1 MFLATTANQ
10 KYWKTDEKILFL
22 GEWCKVYD
30 QKYIWSNLDY
40 ETLPFHWDEWGK
52 FDERYKY
59 LENIY
64 EILLNSLASNL
75 NEIHNENYSLRY
87 WRIILGPWLS
97 SFINTIYD
105 RYLSVKSAINSNKV
119 SQTWI
124 PPSKH
129 EQWVPNDTLTFLH
142 RAFANNNFNL
152 YLYGQIIIK
161 LGQIP
166 FEYKEEE
173 SFFDLLDPEVFKP
186 LSFVA
191 KTKFN
196 TKKTFKKCIAEISKR
211 VPDRFNQ
218 IVFSSSGLS
227 YLNQFKLQISLGQIP
242 YVAPHIFASK
252 ILIKQSLRKGID
264 LPQGTNE
271 FESILKNLIAKQ
283 LPTSFLEGYSAMRN
297 KALDAYPKN
306 PKVIFSSNDFAFGD
320 GFKFWSATQIE
331 RGAKVIVAQHGG
343 GYGMIGPI
351 VSLSHE
357 LKICDKYFTWG
368 WGEKE
373 QPKTI
378 PMASGKLKKD
388 KYNVKSDPNGAVLWV
403 TNVSP
408 LFIVRLDHIVSGYNG
423 LEYCL
428 RQQRFLNVV
437 CPEVFKLLLVRF
449 HHAEFGWSGEKRLT
463 DSHPSLK
470 LYRGGDSM
478 HEQLHRSRLC
488 IHDYL
493 GTTWLETLSMN
504 FPTVVIWDPFRVK
517 IMDSAQPYVDDLR
530 RVQIFQDTPESA
542 AAFLGKIYR
551 DPISWWTSQEVQQ
564 VREKCYYQFAR
575 KSENMLEEWK
585 EELLKTARLP

>member
-1 MFLATTANQ
+1 MFLVTTANQ
-10 KYWKTDEKILFL
+10 KFWKTDEKILFL

-30 QKYIWSNLDY
+30 QKHIWSNLDY
-40 ETLPFHWDEWGK
+40 ETLPFHWDEWEK

-64 EILLNSLASNL
+64 ENFLSSLASNL
-75 NEIHNENYSLRY
+75 NECHNENYSLRY

-105 RYLSVKSAINSNKV
+105 RYLSVKSAINSNRV

-124 PPSKH
+124 SPSKH
-129 EQWVPNDTLTFLH
+129 EQWVPSDTLSFLH

-161 LGQIP
+161 VGQIP

-173 SFFDLLDPEVFKP
+173 SFFDLLDPEYFKP
-186 LSFVA
+186 LPFVA
-191 KTKFN
+191 KTNFY
-196 TKKTFKKCIAEISKR
+196 TKKIFKKCIAEISKR
-211 VPDRFNQ
+211 IPDRFNQ
-218 IVFSSSGLS
+218 IVFSSSGLP
-227 YLNQFKLQISLGQIP
+227 YLKQFRLQISLGQIP

-264 LPQGTNE
+264 LPQADNE
-271 FESILKNLIAKQ
+271 FESILKDLIVKQ
-283 LPTSFLEGYSAMRN
+283 LPTSFLEGYFAMQE
-297 KALDAYPKN
+297 KSLEAYPKN
-306 PKVIFSSNDFAFGD
+306 PKVIFTSNDFAFCD
-320 GFKFWSATQIE
+320 GFKFWAATQIE

-343 GYGMIGPI
+343 GYGMIGPL
-351 VSLSHE
+351 VSLNHE
-357 LKICDKYFTWG
+357 LKICDKYFAWG
-368 WGEKE
+368 WEEKE
-373 QPKTI
+373 QPKII

-388 KYNVKSDPNGAVLWV
+388 KYNIKHDPNGSVLWV

-408 LFIVRLDHIVSGYNG
+408 LFIVRLDHIISGYNG

-449 HHAEFGWSGEKRLT
+449 HHAEFGWAGEKRMV
-463 DSHPSLK
+463 DSYPSLK
-470 LYRGGDSM
+470 LYRGRGSM
-478 HEQLHRSRLC
+478 HEQLQGSRLC

-504 FPTVVIWDPFRVK
+504 FPTVVLWDPARVR
-517 IMDSAQPYVDDLR
+517 IIESAQSYLDDLR
-530 RVQIFQDTPESA
+530 RVQILHDTPESA
-542 AAFLGKIYR
+542 AEFVGKIYK
-551 DPISWWTSQEVQQ
+551 DPTSWWASPELQQ
-564 VREKCYYQFAR
+564 IRYECCRQFAR
-575 KSENMLEEWK
+575 KSENILEEWK
-585 EELLKTARLP
+585 KEILKVSMLS